1 MTFLSSLITRHPRAD
16 EHPLLAGRDDDTAL
30 VTARE
35 TLSYAELRARVAER
49 RAQLGH
55 DRRLVLLACRRDIE
69 TIVSLLAALDGGH
82 PVILVAEAAGG
93 GREPSAQ
100 REAILDRYR
109 PDAMIE
115 QRDGATTIGIRD
127 GGDHALHPDLALLL
141 STSGS
146 TGSPKLVRLS
156 RDNLLSNARSIA
168 EYLDLTPRDRGATTL
183 PLSYS
188 YGLSILTSHLAI
200 GASVLVTDRSVV
212 DDEFWR
218 EAAEAGITSLA
229 GVPHTFDL
237 IEAAAAEPF
246 ALPSLRCITQAGGR
260 LAPDR
265 VRRWAHAAAVH
276 GVDFIVMYGATE
288 ATARMAYL
296 PPGLAERRPQAI
308 GRAIPGGALRID
320 APDVEGVGELVYTGP
335 NVMMGYA
342 ESAADLARGAES
354 SELRTGD
361 LARRGPDGLFEIVG
375 RASRFVKLYGL
386 RVDLDRIERL
396 LGEAGFEAYAV
407 EREQGIL
414 IGALRED
421 APERAPALLS
431 RATGLPARSFG
442 VVVIESLAV
451 TSSGKPDRS
460 ALRLIAES
468 AALADAPR
476 ISADADAVAVA
487 DALDGATDDVAEAVR
502 ALLATVLDR
511 PDAGVDDGFASLEG
525 DSLSYVEVALRLERL
540 IGPLPRDWPSCSAR
554 ELAALV
560 PTAAPTRP
568 STGTPAR
575 AEVAATAP
583 SSRADDA
590 PTRPS
595 LRRSLG
601 ALLALARVETPVV
614 LRAVAIVL
622 VVGTHANLLGVQG
635 GAHLL
640 LGVLGYNL
648 ARFQLAA
655 VRPALRVRSLLR
667 AAAMIAVPAVLW
679 IGGVALATGAYDLP
693 TVLLLNSAVSDSGAW
708 STQWRFWFI
717 EAAVGGILALA
728 LLAAVPALHRA
739 ERRRPFTAA
748 LVVTAALIS
757 VRLVALGG
765 VTAGPVERYQL
776 AGVAWLLA
784 LGWLAARATS
794 GAQRAVVSVV
804 AVVATVG
811 FFGDP
816 LREAV
821 VIVGL
826 LVLLWVRSVPVPRLV
841 VPIVGVVASAS
852 LFVYLV
858 HWELYPLLE
867 DDAPF
872 AATLLSFAAGI
883 AAWSVWGLA
892 MRSSR
897 LARGGRRAADSG

>member
-1 MTFLSSLITRHPRAD
+1 MTSLSPLNTEHPRAA
-16 EHPLLAGRDDDTAL
+16 EHPLLAGRDDDPAL

-55 DRRLVLLACRRDIE
+55 DRRLVLLGCRRDVE
-69 TIVSLLAALDGGH
+69 TIVSLLAALDGGY
-82 PVILVAEAAGG
+82 PVILVEEAGAG

-109 PDAMIE
+109 PDAVIE
-115 QRDGATTIGIRD
+115 QRDGETTVSTRD
-127 GGDHALHPDLALLL
+127 GGDRALHPDLALLL

-156 RDNLLSNARSIA
+156 RENLLSNARSIA
-168 EYLDLTPRDRGATTL
+168 EYLDLTSRDRGATTL
-183 PLSYS
+183 PLHYS
-188 YGLSILTSHLAI
+188 YGLSILTSHLAT

-212 DDEFWR
+212 DDGFWR

-237 IEAAAAEPF
+237 IEAAAADPF
-246 ALPSLRCITQAGGR
+246 ALTSLRCITQAGGR
-260 LAPDR
+260 FAPER
-265 VRRWAHAAAVH
+265 VRRWSHEAGAH

-320 APDVEGVGELVYTGP
+320 APDAEGTGELVYAGP

-342 ESAADLARGAES
+342 ESAADLAHGAEL

-361 LARRGPDGLFEIVG
+361 LARRGTDGLFEIVG

-396 LGEAGFEAYAV
+396 LGEAGFEAYAI
-407 EREQGIL
+407 EREEGIL
-414 IGALRED
+414 IGAPRED
-421 APERAPALLS
+421 APEHAPALLS
-431 RATGLPARSFG
+431 RATGLPARSFA

-460 ALRLIAES
+460 ALRVLAES
-468 AALADAPR
+468 AAPADDPR
-476 ISADADAVAVA
+476 TSADAV
-487 DALDGATDDVAEAVR
+487 DGAADDVAEAVR
-502 ALLATVLDR
+502 ALLAAVLDR
-511 PDAGVDDGFASLEG
+511 PDAGADDGFASLEG

-540 IGPLPRDWPSCSAR
+540 IGPLPRDWPSRSAR

-560 PTAAPTRP
+560 PVAASTRP

-575 AEVAATAP
+575 AAVAATAP
-583 SSRADDA
+583 SSSAESA
-590 PTRPS
+590 STRPS
-595 LRRSLG
+595 LRRSLRT
-601 ALLALARVETPVV
+601 LLAPVRVETPVV
-614 LRAVAIVL
+614 LRAIAIVL

-728 LLAAVPALHRA
+728 LLAAAPALHRA
-739 ERRRPFTAA
+739 ERRRPFVAA
-748 LVVTAALIS
+748 LVVTAALIA
-757 VRLVALGG
+757 VRLVAHGG

-776 AGVAWLLA
+776 VGIAWLLA
-784 LGWLAARATS
+784 LGWLAARATT

-811 FFGDP
+811 FLGDP

-826 LVLLWVRSVPVPRLV
+826 LVLLWVRSMPVPRLI

-867 DDAPF
+867 VEAPL

-883 AAWSVWGLA
+883 AVWGA
-892 MRSSR
+892 WGAVMRSSR
-897 LARGGRRAADSG
+897 RGQGARRATAAG